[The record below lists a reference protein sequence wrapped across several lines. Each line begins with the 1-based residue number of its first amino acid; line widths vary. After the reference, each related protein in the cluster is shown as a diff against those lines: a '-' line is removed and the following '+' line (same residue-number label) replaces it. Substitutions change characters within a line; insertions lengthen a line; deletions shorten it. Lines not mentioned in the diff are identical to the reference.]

1 MPRSNRTPADYRRA
15 ELAKIH
21 MAAKELGLD
30 RDTYEDVLW
39 TVARVRS
46 AADLDST
53 GRFKVIAHFKALG
66 WKPKGGRKW
75 GRKPNVTGD
84 KTALMGKL
92 EALLADNKLPW
103 SYADGMSKRMFKV
116 DKVAWVSQP
125 QLRKLVAAL
134 QISVNRKKA
143 KASTTESTEGKQ

>member
-1 MPRSNRTPADYRRA
+1 VPRSNRSPADYRRS

-21 MAAKELGLD
+21 MAKKELGLD

-66 WKPKGGRKW
+66 WKSKGGRKW
-75 GRKPNVTGD
+75 GRKPRVTGD
-84 KTALMGKL
+84 KTALNNKL
-92 EALLADNKLPW
+92 EALLADNQLPW
-103 SYADGMSKRMFKV
+103 KYADGMAKRMFKV
-116 DKVAWVSQP
+116 DKVGWLKAD
-125 QLRKLVAAL
+125 QLHKLVAAL
-134 QISVNRKKA
+134 QISINRKKA
-143 KASTTESTEGKQ
+143 KA